1 MSHPSRRGPDRTII
15 LRIPRVAALA
25 QAIDLAAVRAG
36 RTPPEFIKATLAA
49 ALDVPTTVPTA
60 AKSSRAKAC
69 SESETS
75 EDAAMAVTPYPIDAG
90 MLGIARI
97 TDVPAPMAEAIRC
110 P

>member
-49 ALDVPTTVPTA
+49 ALDVPTTVPTDTR
-60 AKSSRAKAC
+60 RAK
-69 SESETS
+69 E
-75 EDAAMAVTPYPIDAG
+75 AA
-90 MLGIARI
+90 
-97 TDVPAPMAEAIRC
+97 
-110 P
+110 